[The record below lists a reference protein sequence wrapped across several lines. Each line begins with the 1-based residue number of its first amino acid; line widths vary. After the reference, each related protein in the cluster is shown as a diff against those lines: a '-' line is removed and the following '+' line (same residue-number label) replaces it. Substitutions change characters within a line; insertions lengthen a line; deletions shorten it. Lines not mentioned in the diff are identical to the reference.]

1 MQVTALNFQLSS
13 IFDFFSGL
21 GSGLGSLTSTP
32 TERPV
37 FPRADLVQELGQEAY
52 DCVVASALH
61 YDEFDSD
68 YDDSNSNYCKAS
80 SVAGSASDP
89 SSTGSGDSDSDSD
102 NNKEQYGQ
110 YGVDM
115 SFPMHRLEQQQQNK
129 VYEEYMKGCT
139 SSSSACKESEKDRI
153 DMNLNQPPVM
163 QNYTLLGFQ
172 KTKVPPVLMEQL
184 TTFWNNNKQ
193 KQKQEQWK
201 PGDTHLNHWESS
213 TTMIHLENPKL
224 QGGGMH
230 IRNQIVEVARNKLQ
244 RWIDGSSNSDSN
256 SISAEDGD
264 ASTYPLSPTSLYGIR
279 VYHQNAILAPHVDRL
294 PLVTSAI
301 INVAQNVDEPWPL
314 ELIAHDGKAYNIT
327 MEPGDMILYESQSVI
342 HGRPYALKGKYYA
355 NIFVHF
361 EPHGHCTRH
370 ADRMKTMMNGSD
382 SGSEQHNSLSTEN
395 DAKALYQKAQQKY
408 ANNKS
413 KQQTGND
420 NNKNSN
426 ESNTNTHESKTNT
439 NTNQM
444 AEKESKQ
451 PKYQETGV
459 AVTRGGEI
467 QTPYYI
473 QPNSME
479 EFRWKQQLEYEKYPK
494 ELNENTQ
501 QVPLITPNT
510 MARRGRLDMIQELLA
525 SDPKED
531 EKTILEM
538 KDKNGWQ
545 PLHEAVRGG
554 HYKLVMFLIEKGV
567 DVNARTNRGTGG
579 SPLWWAETKHGE
591 DHPITVLLKKHG
603 AISHQPQQHTKTT
616 VQVKG

>member
-21 GSGLGSLTSTP
+21 GSSLGSLTSKPTP
-32 TERPV
+32 TEQPV
-37 FPRADLVQELGQEAY
+37 FPKADLVQELAQE
-52 DCVVASALH
+52 
-61 YDEFDSD
+61 
-68 YDDSNSNYCKAS
+68 
-80 SVAGSASDP
+80 GS
-89 SSTGSGDSDSDSD
+89 
-102 NNKEQYGQ
+102 E
-110 YGVDM
+110 
-115 SFPMHRLEQQQQNK
+115 
-129 VYEEYMKGCT
+129 
-139 SSSSACKESEKDRI
+139 
-153 DMNLNQPPVM
+153 
-163 QNYTLLGFQ
+163 
-172 KTKVPPVLMEQL
+172 
-184 TTFWNNNKQ
+184 
-193 KQKQEQWK
+193 
-201 PGDTHLNHWESS
+201 
-213 TTMIHLENPKL
+213 
-224 QGGGMH
+224 
-230 IRNQIVEVARNKLQ
+230 
-244 RWIDGSSNSDSN
+244 
-256 SISAEDGD
+256 
-264 ASTYPLSPTSLYGIR
+264 
-279 VYHQNAILAPHVDRL
+279 
-294 PLVTSAI
+294 
-301 INVAQNVDEPWPL
+301 
-314 ELIAHDGKAYNIT
+314 
-327 MEPGDMILYESQSVI
+327 
-342 HGRPYALKGKYYA
+342 
-355 NIFVHF
+355 
-361 EPHGHCTRH
+361 
-370 ADRMKTMMNGSD
+370 

-395 DAKALYQKAQQKY
+395 DAKAKAQQKY
-408 ANNKS
+408 ANDKS
-413 KQQTGND
+413 EQQSGND

-451 PKYQETGV
+451 PKYQEAGI
-459 AVTRGGEI
+459 AVTPGGEI
-467 QTPYYI
+467 QTP
-473 QPNSME
+473 
-479 EFRWKQQLEYEKYPK
+479 KQQLEYEKISK
-494 ELNENTQ
+494 ELNEDTQ